1 MSLAITGFLTPACIK
16 VGFIGYVCLIVTPIS
31 DNNSRGE
38 GKKKRVLQLLSREVC
53 PCLISMFCCSLSA
66 CVGGSFN
73 IHHLLSALSLMACRE
88 EPSQAKNE

>member
-38 GKKKRVLQLLSREVC
+38 GKKKKGIAAAEPRGLSLFDFHVLLLFECVRGRVFQHS
-53 PCLISMFCCSLSA
+53 SSSL
-66 CVGGSFN
+66 GSF
-73 IHHLLSALSLMACRE
+73 LDGLQRRAK
-88 EPSQAKNE
+88 PSQE